1 MKDLSDAS
9 FVLGIQI
16 HRNRWRYSWIITK
29 EVFKNGSQE
38 IWHTSLQS
46 GDTPLAK
53 GDKFSFNQCSKSNF
67 EGKKYRRFLMFQ
79 Q

>member
-16 HRNRWRYSWIITK
+16 HRNRSGGILGLSQKRYIKMVLKRYGIQLYK
-29 EVFKNGSQE
+29 
-38 IWHTSLQS
+38 S

-53 GDKFSFNQCSKSNF
+53 GDKFSFN
-67 EGKKYRRFLMFQ
+67 
-79 Q
+79 